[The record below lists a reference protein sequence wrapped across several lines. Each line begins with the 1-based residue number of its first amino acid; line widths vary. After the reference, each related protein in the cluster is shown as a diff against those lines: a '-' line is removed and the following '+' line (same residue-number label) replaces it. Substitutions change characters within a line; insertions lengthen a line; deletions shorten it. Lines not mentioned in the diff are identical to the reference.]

1 MLCWGHA
8 SGTKLRPVVAATT
21 AIVVVA
27 CLARATDAQ
36 PDGLTLR
43 GEPIETVYSHWSG
56 GCSVNKIAGA
66 SCAMRSEARSAS
78 GELVGFVVFGEE
90 EQSRFLVI
98 EAKRSITETPLFI
111 KIDGLSI
118 AGKPVKCRTDSDF
131 CSVVF
136 SVGDKLLRRLMEGL
150 VLSADVEGGVRL
162 HFPLQDFARARR
174 DLL

>member
-1 MLCWGHA
+1 MTTFG
-8 SGTKLRPVVAATT
+8 VVAAAT
-21 AIVVVA
+21 AIIAVA
-27 CLARATDAQ
+27 CPVRATDAK
-36 PDGLTLR
+36 PGGLVTR
-43 GEPIETVYSHWSG
+43 NEPLEIVYSGWSG

-78 GELVGFVVFGEE
+78 GELIGFVIFGEE
-90 EQSRFLVI
+90 EQSRLLVI
-98 EAKRSITETPLFI
+98 AAKRSMTETSLFI
-111 KIDGLSI
+111 KVDGLSI

-136 SVGDKLLRRLMEGL
+136 SVNDNLLRRLMKGL

-174 DLL
+174 NLL